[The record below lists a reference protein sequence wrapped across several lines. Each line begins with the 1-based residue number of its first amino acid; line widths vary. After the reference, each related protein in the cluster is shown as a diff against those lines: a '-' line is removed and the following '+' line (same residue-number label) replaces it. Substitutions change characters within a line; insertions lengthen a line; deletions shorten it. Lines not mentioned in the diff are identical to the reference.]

1 MPCSLSWPFSNGQ
14 GWSLEIRFHL
24 PSSPSW
30 RWLVSKGGCFHKDE
44 LFPDISCPLTS
55 NRSPTRD
62 GGACPSLDMSA
73 SGDSRSEACR
83 QRLSRSPQQA
93 GIGERSQIPFIEHS
107 LSAWQ
112 TEYVRLRKPRLLHE
126 ITPFDGQ
133 YHYHNVTLVQN
144 VNQGIQCIFERGWGK
159 GIFTFYNLKMKFKR
173 SSKNVSSC
181 RNKVRD
187 MLKNFHLSQCR
198 YCDRVMPIVLIIW
211 CFLDLLLDL
220 AVNFLKKFILF
231 YPYETFVCIVH
242 MHHTH
247 PDTLGVQ
254 KVGSLELELWTV

>member
-1 MPCSLSWPFSNGQ
+1 M
-14 GWSLEIRFHL
+14 
-24 PSSPSW
+24 
-30 RWLVSKGGCFHKDE
+30 
-44 LFPDISCPLTS
+44 
-55 NRSPTRD
+55 
-62 GGACPSLDMSA
+62 
-73 SGDSRSEACR
+73 
-83 QRLSRSPQQA
+83 
-93 GIGERSQIPFIEHS
+93 
-107 LSAWQ
+107 
-112 TEYVRLRKPRLLHE
+112 PRLLHE

-133 YHYHNVTLVQN
+133 YHYHSVTLVQN

-159 GIFTFYNLKMKFKR
+159 GTFIFYNLKMKFKR
-173 SSKNVSSC
+173 SKNVSSC

-220 AVNFLKKFILF
+220 AVNFFKKFILF

-254 KVGSLELELWTV
+254 KFGSLELELWTV